1 MLKKTQPH
9 LTCQICHLEKERS
22 ELIAA
27 SSIST
32 PVFKSIQD
40 AVPDWSRDGYICLN
54 DLNHFRTDHIRHLL
68 ADEKGELNELE
79 AEVAR
84 SLTEQELLSHNV
96 NSEFDSKLTVGER
109 VADQVAT
116 FGGSWKFIIL
126 FGSIIFVWIV
136 LNALL
141 LTRKPFDPFPFILLN
156 LLLSCLAALQAPV
169 IMMSQN
175 RQESKDRLRS
185 EHDYKVNLKAELEI
199 RHLNEKL
206 DHLIN
211 QQWQNLLETQQ
222 IQLEML
228 EELMNKSDGISQQNK
243 V

>member
-1 MLKKTQPH
+1 MLKKAQPP

-27 SSIST
+27 FSIST
-32 PVFKSIQD
+32 PVLKSIQET
-40 AVPDWSRDGYICLN
+40 VPDWSRDGYICLN

-68 ADEKGELNELE
+68 ADEKGELSELE

-96 NSEFDSKLTVGER
+96 NSEFDSKLTFGER

-126 FGSIIFVWIV
+126 FGSVIFVWIV

-175 RQESKDRLRS
+175 RLESKDRLRS

-211 QQWQNLLETQQ
+211 QQWQNQLETQQ

-228 EELMNKSDGISQQNK
+228 EELMDKSALINPQNT